1 MYSYPI
7 YGGSNGA
14 TNEWEFDVT
23 VYKACIDN
31 NLASINE
38 PADINYDFYADGV
51 SNTSTYNY
59 NKVYSLGNVSGWYD
73 CSYAREM

>member
-14 TNEWEFDVT
+14 TNEWEFDLT

-31 NLASINE
+31 NLVTINE
-38 PADINYDFYADGV
+38 PADINYNFYANGV
-51 SNTSTYNY
+51 SNSAVNNY
-59 NKVYSLGNVSGWYD
+59 NKIYSYNNVYGYVD
-73 CSYAREM
+73 C

>member
-14 TNEWEFDVT
+14 TNEWEFDLT

-31 NLASINE
+31 NLVTINE
-38 PADINYDFYADGV
+38 PADINYDLYANGV
-51 SNTSTYNY
+51 SNSAVNNY
-59 NKVYSLGNVSGWYD
+59 NKIYSYNNVYGYVD
-73 CSYAREM
+73 C